1 MISEHDRQVLSQLPV
16 WNPTGEIVAQRRAW
30 EELATVY
37 NQDLPAIGGLE
48 EKVELRPGLRAD
60 VAVPKGAGPHPVVIY
75 LHGGGWAFGSPT
87 SFRKLGMQFAEAG
100 YLTIVL
106 DYRLAPEHPF
116 PAALEDSI
124 FAIGW
129 AADNARRWNGDGRR
143 IAIGGDSAGGNLA
156 VSALT
161 SSAPDLRSLVRAAV
175 LFYGAYDLEATAER
189 TRSLPGL
196 QEQLSTYVSGKR
208 DLFDDPRLS
217 PLKAVAPGI
226 LPPVL
231 HRRSGRRLLVSRR
244 LAGAWPSPIS
254 RCEPLRAARDGRNT
268 ARVHAD
274 EHARDVPRGHALD
287 VGVPGAQRL
296 NGSCPPLTAGGL
308 SRRAVVGFRC
318 VRSCAGIANIAKSRK
333 YGGRCRD

>member
-1 MISEHDRQVLSQLPV
+1 MISEHDRQILSRLPV
-16 WNPTGEIVAQRRAW
+16 WNPTGDVVAQRRAW

-37 NQDLPAIGGLE
+37 NQDLPVIGSLE
-48 EKVELRPGLRAD
+48 QNVELRRGLRAD
-60 VAVPKGAGPHPVVIY
+60 VAVPNGAARHPVVIY

-87 SFRKLGMQFAEAG
+87 SHRKLGMQFAEAG
-100 YLTIVL
+100 YLTIIL

-116 PAALEDSI
+116 PAALEDTM

-156 VSALT
+156 VSAIT
-161 SSAPDLRSLVRAAV
+161 SSAPELRSLVRAAV

-208 DLFDDPRLS
+208 DFFDDPRVS

-226 LPPVL
+226 LPPSFIL
-231 HRRSGRRLLVSRR
+231 GAGDDPWC
-244 LAGAWPSPIS
+244 LADSLALPKPYQ
-254 RCEPLRAARDGRNT
+254 PLRALT
-268 ARVHAD
+268 
-274 EHARDVPRGHALD
+274 
-287 VGVPGAQRL
+287 
-296 NGSCPPLTAGGL
+296 SCT
-308 SRRAVVGFRC
+308 
-318 VRSCAGIANIAKSRK
+318 
-333 YGGRCRD
+333 